1 MSKALGQSPEEAQAP
16 NLERLSAHLTGS
28 VGLLF
33 TNRDPTAVLAY
44 LDSFTPVDYARAGSA
59 AKSGFTIPPGVVYST
74 GGAVDPDDDV
84 PMGHT
89 IEPELRRLGMPTSM
103 VRGKVFLGSG
113 NGDVAV
119 ESAQGYVICKT
130 GDVLDSRQTRLLKL
144 FGVCLAQFRV
154 KVLA

>member
-1 MSKALGQSPEEAQAP
+1 MAKALGQTPEEAQAP
-16 NLERLSAHLTGS
+16 NLDRLAAHLSGN

-33 TNRDPTAVLAY
+33 TNRDPDAVLSY
-44 LDSFTPVDYARAGSA
+44 LANFSPVDFARAGTVA
-59 AKSGFTIPPGVVYST
+59 PRGFTVPPGVVYST
-74 GGAVDPDDDV
+74 GGDVDPTGDV

-89 IEPELRRLGMPTSM
+89 VEPELRRLGMPTSM

-119 ESAQGYVICKT
+119 ESQEGYVVCKQ

-144 FGVCLAQFRV
+144 FGICLATFQV